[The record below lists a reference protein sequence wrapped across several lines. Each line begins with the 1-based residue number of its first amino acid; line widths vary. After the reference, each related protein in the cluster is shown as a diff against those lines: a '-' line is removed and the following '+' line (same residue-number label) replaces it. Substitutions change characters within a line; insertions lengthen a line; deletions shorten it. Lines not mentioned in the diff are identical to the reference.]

1 MKASKDLLK
10 GLKTLNASSK
20 YISDKFLDADR
31 RKHKNPKDLEM
42 FIVEGDSAGG
52 HFSRARESFQ
62 GELKIRGKIINAA
75 KATPEE
81 LFGKAT
87 KKGEAKCEGN
97 REIKDL
103 VAALGCGIQDDYDES
118 KLRFGKVILCTDSDT
133 DGRTYL

>member
-1 MKASKDLLK
+1 MLK
-10 GLKTLNASSK
+10 GLKTLNAGSR

-52 HFSRARESFQ
+52 HFKQARESFQ

-81 LFGKAT
+81 LFGKPT
-87 KKGEAKCEGN
+87 KKGEAKCEGI
-97 REIKDL
+97 E
-103 VAALGCGIQDDYDES
+103 
-118 KLRFGKVILCTDSDT
+118 KLRTWL
-133 DGRTYL
+133 LL